1 MVNAFIKGS
10 LILFPVPSPRHE
22 NLKGSIYN
30 QIWNY
35 LKNSSHK
42 VYTDY
47 GIALGSYLP
56 EIKDLRAFQVYF
68 KEKIEKGTEK
78 NTSLIPDIFVVCDYD
93 EKDFNAYGYIKPP
106 KMVVEILSPSTAT
119 RDIGDKKDLYEFIG
133 VQEYWVVVDSK
144 NTTVY
149 LLEDGKYKAIEFSI
163 EDTEE
168 EFLDISTFIF
178 PDLKNRL
185 EE

>member
-1 MVNAFIKGS
+1 MFKDFIKGS
-10 LILFPVPSPRHE
+10 LVLFPVPTPEHE
-22 NLKGSIYN
+22 SVKRKIFTQISVYLKGSF
-30 QIWNY
+30 
-35 LKNSSHK
+35 HE
-42 VYTDY
+42 VYSDY
-47 GIALGSYLP
+47 GLSLGSYLP
-56 EIKDLRAFQVYF
+56 KIKDLQAFQIYF
-68 KEKIEKGTEK
+68 KEKIAKGTEK
-78 NTSLIPDIFVVCDYD
+78 NISLIPDIYLVCDYD
-93 EKDFNAYGYIKPP
+93 EKDFNAYGYIKAP

-163 EDTEE
+163 EDNEE

-178 PDLKNRL
+178 PDLKIRL